1 MARQQAYIPDDDII
15 ALGDKGAQQ
24 LLAGTRLKLAGT
36 AFESAWNI
44 YQDIVDMKLVKKQT
58 ANKKQSLENQ
68 MLALDNQVMYY
79 KNQIAEKFNK
89 TMARNALTMA
99 SKNLRVTA
107 GSLLEQTKGAAYD
120 ATKDIQTLESNAE
133 LKKIGLRA
141 EQQQADVAKK
151 LSKTLLTSDILVSA
165 GKLGLSI
172 ASGASDVGGFGN
184 LFTAGLSDFTL
195 EDLAGGSLDSAVYG
209 G

>member
-1 MARQQAYIPDDDII
+1 MARQQAYIPDDIM

-24 LLAGTRLKLAGT
+24 KLAGTRLKLAGT
-36 AFESAWNI
+36 AFQDAWNI
-44 YQDIVDMKLVKKQT
+44 YQDIVDMQLVKKAT
-58 ANKKQSLENQ
+58 ANKKQNLENQ
-68 MLALDNQVMYY
+68 MLAIDNEVEYY
-79 KNQIAEKFNK
+79 KNQIAEKFNQ
-89 TMARNALTMA
+89 TMARNAVTMA
-99 SKNLRVTA
+99 AKNLRVTA
-107 GSLLEQTKGAAYD
+107 SSLLEKTKDAAYD

-133 LKKIGLRA
+133 IKKIALRS

-151 LSKTLLTSDILVSA
+151 LSKSLLTSDLIMNA

-184 LFTAGLSDFTL
+184 LFTAGSSDFTL